1 MCGMKAVVVNYF
13 HELFSN
19 SGMSGDYNLTPQLF
33 PKLDEADLDGLSS
46 DVSNEEIHQSLFS
59 IGGLKSPGPDGFP
72 AIFYQKFWD
81 LCSNDI
87 ILLIKNCFQMATL
100 PEHLN
105 ETFIVLIPKVDNPI
119 NMTQFRPISLCNT
132 TYKVISKIL
141 VTRLHPCMT
150 NLISPNQVSF
160 VPGRHITDNIIVAQE
175 MLHKF
180 KSSKGKK
187 GFVAWKIDL
196 SKAYDRLNWNFIRNV
211 LREIGIRGQ
220 ILELL
225 MHCITSV
232 KYQAILNGEVS
243 TTVTPKCG
251 IRQGDPLSPYIFVLC
266 MEKLSHIIQQ
276 KVQDKVWKPIQIC
289 NGGPF
294 ISHLFFANDLIL
306 FGEASTVQASLMKQ
320 YLDEFCN
327 LSGQKVSFEKSS
339 ICVSL
344 NINADLAN
352 SIATISGSPLTACL
366 GKYLG
371 VPLIHSRISK
381 TTYQEII
388 EKVQKRLSS

>member
-1 MCGMKAVVVNYF
+1 
-13 HELFSN
+13 
-19 SGMSGDYNLTPQLF
+19 
-33 PKLDEADLDGLSS
+33 
-46 DVSNEEIHQSLFS
+46 
-59 IGGLKSPGPDGFP
+59 
-72 AIFYQKFWD
+72 
-81 LCSNDI
+81 
-87 ILLIKNCFQMATL
+87 MATL

-141 VTRLHPCMT
+141 VTRLRPCMT

-225 MHCITSV
+225 MHCIT
-232 KYQAILNGEVS
+232 
-243 TTVTPKCG
+243 
-251 IRQGDPLSPYIFVLC
+251 
-266 MEKLSHIIQQ
+266 
-276 KVQDKVWKPIQIC
+276 
-289 NGGPF
+289 
-294 ISHLFFANDLIL
+294 
-306 FGEASTVQASLMKQ
+306 
-320 YLDEFCN
+320 
-327 LSGQKVSFEKSS
+327 
-339 ICVSL
+339 
-344 NINADLAN
+344 
-352 SIATISGSPLTACL
+352 
-366 GKYLG
+366 
-371 VPLIHSRISK
+371 
-381 TTYQEII
+381 
-388 EKVQKRLSS
+388 